1 MHAKQRA
8 AGILIPRRFAVCFI
22 TQLHYSKEREEMP
35 ENNKTEEKAERAI
48 AIADKLPRS
57 DVG

>member
-1 MHAKQRA
+1 MHTKRRA
-8 AGILIPRRFAVCFI
+8 AGILVPRRFAVCFI
-22 TQLHYSKEREEMP
+22 TQK
-35 ENNKTEEKAERAI
+35 ENNIQMKNKIEEKAERAI